1 MRAWIPAAITTLA
14 TVLAPESGSA
24 QALGFMEYSP
34 IAYYTEEDHRIA
46 DEAGLG
52 TGFVGLSMVA
62 AGTSAPELVTAVV
75 AVRGGHSELVL
86 GNVLGSNMLNS
97 LGGGAVMVARLG
109 LRLGRGARIC
119 PERVLFA
126 YCAVYLLSSA
136 AADADRDPLPLAP
149 AMALVAALGARA
161 ALVTTFGLLAR
172 LRAAPDRSPT

>member
-1 MRAWIPAAITTLA
+1 MTAPHSTLLPADRL
-14 TVLAPESGSA
+14 
-24 QALGFMEYSP
+24 
-34 IAYYTEEDHRIA
+34 
-46 DEAGLG
+46 
-52 TGFVGLSMVA
+52 A
-62 AGTSAPELVTAVV
+62 AGALAALAV
-75 AVRGGHSELVL
+75 
-86 GNVLGSNMLNS
+86 
-97 LGGGAVMVARLG
+97 GGGAVMVARLG

-126 YCAVYLLSSA
+126 YCTVYLLSSA